1 MECDVWIIRRRV
13 CKVVTH
19 VSNNLDE
26 LEVVVRHA
34 SAQCGVMER
43 EQKMHVT
50 LEQP

>member
-1 MECDVWIIRRRV
+1 MECDVWIVRRRV
-13 CKVVTH
+13 CKVVMH
-19 VSNNLDE
+19 VSNNLE